1 MVLAV
6 TVRYILSSVIK
17 IRATPL
23 GVVVTTKKKI
33 PTFAESRGVDAA
45 ASALRDEKRSL

>member
-23 GVVVTTKKKI
+23 GVVVTTKKKKI
-33 PTFAESRGVDAA
+33 PTFAESRGVDAT
-45 ASALRDEKRSL
+45 ASGLRDEGKF